1 MIVMNLMRELI
12 INVLQKNGIS
22 SPSSNYNQSLTLGKY
37 LMRGTINETI
47 KYQVFN
53 SSHQFI
59 IFFPSIKK

>member
-1 MIVMNLMRELI
+1 MNLMNLMRELK
-12 INVLQKNGIS
+12 INVLQQEEFS
-22 SPSSNYNQSLTLGKY
+22 SLSSKYNQSLTHGKY